1 MSIVDSFQNFIY
13 LLNNSPSIND
23 LSISL
28 NDNLSH
34 RKINKEENYQL
45 SIELFRFLNDLIP
58 LLTGDEEND
67 LKMIMKPIKKLGINN
82 QNIQSEDIA
91 KLLYKKID
99 DFKKNKFESKFSSF
113 NWQVSVIDKQ
123 NGNVNSNKM
132 QKLEIVTKINSFD
145 INTQKY
151 KSNIIKM
158 NYDEFQEILTNFKK
172 INEQLHLFKQ

>member
-1 MSIVDSFQNFIY
+1 MSIVDSFQNFIF

-23 LSISL
+23 LSIRL
-28 NDNLSH
+28 NDTLTH
-34 RKINKEENYQL
+34 RKINKEDNYQL
-45 SIELFRFLNDLIP
+45 SIELFRILNDLLP
-58 LLTGDEEND
+58 LLTGEEEND

-91 KLLYKKID
+91 KILYKKID
-99 DFKKNKFESKFSSF
+99 EFKKNKFESKFSSL

-132 QKLEIVTKINSFD
+132 QKIEIVTKINSFD
-145 INTQKY
+145 ISTQKY
-151 KSNIIKM
+151 KSNVIKM